1 MSRYNQHSG
10 SGTGSS
16 SNDGDFD
23 DTTLKLQKYSAI
35 RVTGKRVNA
44 FDSKYGDKFIVGFDD
59 VEILDGIVFQRED
72 KQDTWKVFSP
82 GKFFS
87 VDSDTGKVYEKAV
100 EQDDG
105 SMEFKNEMSAQDIL
119 EHPRVLGF
127 SETFGGNDY
136 FYQPVGVV
144 VEATGSI
151 ATNDD
156 LHVET
161 TDQPSIAV
169 GEVSMLLSNKSWV
182 RTIAKLLTEQGN
194 DIIATEEN
202 EEGNTVSVTDGH
214 GWLTT
219 MEPSLR
225 EGIEGREMEL
235 FIIEETAEFDD
246 EEVQY
251 TTPILLDAKTGERIT
266 IDNFDGDESESESES
281 DTASEAEDEA
291 DSEPEKAATADGGTQ
306 AASTSDDSATEST
319 ETTESPDNT
328 EAADEATSV
337 SDESGD
343 DTESNADDFEEIDD
357 LLDYF
362 ARTDGEVEPDELR
375 EFSED
380 EVDDLDSIDWEAAAA
395 EVERRA

>member
-16 SNDGDFD
+16 TSGDFD
-23 DTTLKLQKYSAI
+23 DITLKLQKYSAI
-35 RVTGKRVNA
+35 RVTGDRVNA
-44 FDSKYGDKFIVGFDD
+44 FDSQYGDKFIAGFDD
-59 VEILDGIVFQRED
+59 VEILDGIVFQRDD
-72 KQDTWKVFSP
+72 KLGTWKVFSP
-82 GKFFS
+82 GKFFN
-87 VDSDTGKVYEKAV
+87 VDPDTGKVYEQATPGDNGV
-100 EQDDG
+100 EYT
-105 SMEFKNEMSAQDIL
+105 NEMSAQEIID
-119 EHPRVLGF
+119 HPRVVGF

-136 FYQPVGVV
+136 FYTPVGAI
-144 VEATGSI
+144 VEGSGDI

-156 LHVET
+156 LEVKT
-161 TDQPSIAV
+161 TSDSIVV

-182 RTIAKLLTEQGN
+182 RALAKLITTDGD
-194 DIIATEEN
+194 DIIAKEEN
-202 EEGNTVSVTDGH
+202 DNGNMVSVTENH
-214 GWLTT
+214 GWLTN
-219 MEPSLR
+219 MDPELR
-225 EGIEGREMEL
+225 GGLGGREMEL
-235 FIIEETAEFDD
+235 FIIEETAEFGD

-251 TTPILLDAKTGERIT
+251 TTPILLDGKTGERIT
-266 IDNFDGDESESESES
+266 LDNGESDDSESESE
-281 DTASEAEDEA
+281 DAAESE
-291 DSEPEKAATADGGTQ
+291 SEPEKAAATDGGAK

>member
-16 SNDGDFD
+16 TSGDFD
-23 DTTLKLQKYSAI
+23 DITLKLQKYSAI
-35 RVTGKRVNA
+35 RVTGDRVNA
-44 FDSKYGDKFIVGFDD
+44 FDSQYGDKFIAGFDD
-59 VEILDGIVFQRED
+59 VEILDGIVFQRD
-72 KQDTWKVFSP
+72 NKPGTWKVFSP
-82 GKFFS
+82 GKFFN
-87 VDSDTGKVYEKAV
+87 VDPDTGKVYEQATPGDNGV
-100 EQDDG
+100 EY
-105 SMEFKNEMSAQDIL
+105 SNEMSAQEIL
-119 EHPRVLGF
+119 DHPRVVGF

-136 FYQPVGVV
+136 FYTPVGAI
-144 VEATGSI
+144 VEGSGDM
-151 ATNDD
+151 ATNND
-156 LHVET
+156 LEVKT
-161 TDQPSIAV
+161 TSDSIVV
-169 GEVSMLLSNKSWV
+169 GEVSMLLSNSSWV
-182 RTIAKLLTEQGN
+182 RTLAKLITADGD
-194 DIIATEEN
+194 DIIAK
-202 EEGNTVSVTDGH
+202 EEGDNGDMVSVTESH
-214 GWLTT
+214 GWLTN
-219 MEPSLR
+219 MDPELR

-235 FIIEETAEFDD
+235 FIIEETAEFGD

-291 DSEPEKAATADGGTQ
+291 DSEAEQTATADGGTQ
-306 AASTSDDSATEST
+306 AASTSDDSATASPD
-319 ETTESPDNT
+319 TTESADEP

>member
-72 KQDTWKVFSP
+72 EQDTWKVFSP
-82 GKFFS
+82 GKFFA

-156 LHVET
+156 LHIET
-161 TDQPSIAV
+161 TDQPSITV

-235 FIIEETAEFDD
+235 FIIEETQNFGGED
-246 EEVQY
+246 VTY
-251 TTPILLDAKTGERIT
+251 STPILLDAKTGERIT
-266 IDNFDGDESESESES
+266 IDNFDGDDDGDESVAESTSG
-281 DTASEAEDEA
+281 AEQA
-291 DSEPEKAATADGGTQ
+291 AATDGGTQ
-306 AASTSDDSATEST
+306 AASTSDNSATEST
-319 ETTESPDNT
+319 ETTESADEP

-343 DTESNADDFEEIDD
+343 DTPANVPAVLGD
-357 LLDYF
+357 LIDYF

-375 EFSED
+375 EFAED
-380 EVDDLDSIDWEAAAA
+380 EVDDPDDVDWDAAAA
-395 EVERRA
+395 EVESRAGDL

>member
-16 SNDGDFD
+16 TSGDFD
-23 DTTLKLQKYSAI
+23 DITLKLQKYSAI
-35 RVTGKRVNA
+35 RVTGDRVNA
-44 FDSKYGDKFIVGFDD
+44 FDSKYGDKFVAGFDD
-59 VEILDGIVFQRED
+59 VEILDGIVFQRDD
-72 KQDTWKVFSP
+72 KLGTWKVFSP
-82 GKFFS
+82 GKFFN
-87 VDSDTGKVYEKAV
+87 VDPDTGKVYEQATPGDNGV
-100 EQDDG
+100 EY
-105 SMEFKNEMSAQDIL
+105 SNEMSAQEIL
-119 EHPRVLGF
+119 NHPRVIGF

-136 FYQPVGVV
+136 FYTPVGAI
-144 VEATGSI
+144 VEGSGDI

-156 LHVET
+156 LEVKT
-161 TDQPSIAV
+161 TSDSIVV

-182 RTIAKLLTEQGN
+182 RALAKLITTDGD
-194 DIIATEEN
+194 DIIAKEEN
-202 EEGNTVSVTDGH
+202 DNGNMVSVTESH
-214 GWLTT
+214 GWLTN
-219 MEPSLR
+219 MDPELR
-225 EGIEGREMEL
+225 GGLEGREMEL

-251 TTPILLDAKTGERIT
+251 LTPILLDAKTGERIT

>member
-72 KQDTWKVFSP
+72 EQDTWKVFSP
-82 GKFFS
+82 GKFFA

-194 DIIATEEN
+194 DIIAPKRTRKA
-202 EEGNTVSVTDGH
+202 TRCRSRTATDGSPR
-214 GWLTT
+214 WSR
-219 MEPSLR
+219 PS
-225 EGIEGREMEL
+225 
-235 FIIEETAEFDD
+235 
-246 EEVQY
+246 
-251 TTPILLDAKTGERIT
+251 AK
-266 IDNFDGDESESESES
+266 
-281 DTASEAEDEA
+281 AS
-291 DSEPEKAATADGGTQ
+291 KAARWNCSSSRRRRTS
-306 AASTSDDSATEST
+306 AA
-319 ETTESPDNT
+319 
-328 EAADEATSV
+328 
-337 SDESGD
+337 
-343 DTESNADDFEEIDD
+343 
-357 LLDYF
+357 
-362 ARTDGEVEPDELR
+362 RM
-375 EFSED
+375 
-380 EVDDLDSIDWEAAAA
+380 
-395 EVERRA
+395 

>member
-16 SNDGDFD
+16 TSGDFD
-23 DTTLKLQKYSAI
+23 DITLKLQKYSAI
-35 RVTGKRVNA
+35 RVTGDRVNA
-44 FDSKYGDKFIVGFDD
+44 FDSQYGDKFIAGFDD
-59 VEILDGIVFQRED
+59 VEILDGIVFQRD
-72 KQDTWKVFSP
+72 NKPGTWKVFSP
-82 GKFFS
+82 GKFFN
-87 VDSDTGKVYEKAV
+87 VDPDTGKVYEQATPGDNGV
-100 EQDDG
+100 EY
-105 SMEFKNEMSAQDIL
+105 SNEMSAQEIL
-119 EHPRVLGF
+119 DHPRVVGF

-136 FYQPVGVV
+136 FYTPVGAI
-144 VEATGSI
+144 VEGSGDM
-151 ATNDD
+151 ATNND
-156 LHVET
+156 LEVKT
-161 TDQPSIAV
+161 TSDSIVV

-182 RTIAKLLTEQGN
+182 RTLAKLITTDGD
-194 DIIATEEN
+194 DIIAKEEN
-202 EEGNTVSVTDGH
+202 DNGNMVSVTESH
-214 GWLTT
+214 GWLTN
-219 MEPSLR
+219 MDPELR

-266 IDNFDGDESESESES
+266 IDNFDGDDDDDESVAES
-281 DTASEAEDEA
+281 T
-291 DSEPEKAATADGGTQ
+291 SEPEKAAATDGGAK

-337 SDESGD
+337 SDEAESD

-357 LLDYF
+357 LIDYF

-375 EFSED
+375 EFAED

>member
-16 SNDGDFD
+16 TSGDFD
-23 DTTLKLQKYSAI
+23 DITLKLQKYSAI
-35 RVTGKRVNA
+35 RVTGDRVNA
-44 FDSKYGDKFIVGFDD
+44 FDSQYGDKFIAGFDD
-59 VEILDGIVFQRED
+59 VEILDGIVFQRDD
-72 KQDTWKVFSP
+72 KLGTWKVFSP
-82 GKFFS
+82 GKFFN
-87 VDSDTGKVYEKAV
+87 VDPDTGKVYEQATPGDNGV
-100 EQDDG
+100 EY
-105 SMEFKNEMSAQDIL
+105 SNEMSAQEIL
-119 EHPRVLGF
+119 DHPRVVGF
-127 SETFGGNDY
+127 SETFGGSDY
-136 FYQPVGVV
+136 FYTPVGAI
-144 VEATGSI
+144 VEKSGDM
-151 ATNDD
+151 ATNND
-156 LHVET
+156 LEVKT
-161 TDQPSIAV
+161 TSDSIVV

-182 RTIAKLLTEQGN
+182 RALAKLITTDGD
-194 DIIATEEN
+194 DIIAKEEN
-202 EEGNTVSVTDGH
+202 DNGNMVSVTESH
-214 GWLTT
+214 GWLTN
-219 MEPSLR
+219 MDPELR
-225 EGIEGREMEL
+225 GGLEGREMEL
-235 FIIEETAEFDD
+235 FIIEETAKFDD

-251 TTPILLDAKTGERIT
+251 LTPILLDAKTGERIT

-343 DTESNADDFEEIDD
+343 DTPANVPAVLDD
-357 LLDYF
+357 LIDYF

-375 EFSED
+375 EFAED

>member
-16 SNDGDFD
+16 TSGDFD
-23 DTTLKLQKYSAI
+23 DITLKLQKYSAI
-35 RVTGKRVNA
+35 RVTGDRVNA
-44 FDSKYGDKFIVGFDD
+44 FDSQYGDKFIADFDD
-59 VEILDGIVFQRED
+59 VEILDGIVFQRDD
-72 KQDTWKVFSP
+72 KLGTWKVFSP
-82 GKFFS
+82 GKFFN
-87 VDSDTGKVYEKAV
+87 VDPDTGKVYEQATPGDNGV
-100 EQDDG
+100 EY
-105 SMEFKNEMSAQDIL
+105 SNEMSAQEIL
-119 EHPRVLGF
+119 DHPRVIGF

-136 FYQPVGVV
+136 FYTPVGAI
-144 VEATGSI
+144 VEGSGDM
-151 ATNDD
+151 ATNND
-156 LHVET
+156 LEVKT
-161 TDQPSIAV
+161 TSDSIVV
-169 GEVSMLLSNKSWV
+169 GEVSMLLSNSSWV
-182 RTIAKLLTEQGN
+182 RTLAKLITTDGD
-194 DIIATEEN
+194 DIIAK
-202 EEGNTVSVTDGH
+202 EEGDYGNMVSVTESH
-214 GWLTT
+214 GWLTN
-219 MEPSLR
+219 MDPELR

-266 IDNFDGDESESESES
+266 IDNFDGDDDDDDESVAES
-281 DTASEAEDEA
+281 T
-291 DSEPEKAATADGGTQ
+291 SEPEKAAATDGGAK

-337 SDESGD
+337 SDEAESD

-357 LLDYF
+357 LIDYF

-375 EFSED
+375 EFAED

>member
-35 RVTGKRVNA
+35 RVTGDRVNA
-44 FDSKYGDKFIVGFDD
+44 FDSQYGDKFIVGFDD

-82 GKFFS
+82 GKFFA

-156 LHVET
+156 PHVET
-161 TDQPSIAV
+161 TDQPSITV

-182 RTIAKLLTEQGN
+182 RTTAKLLTEQGN

-202 EEGNTVSVTDGH
+202 EEGNTVSVTDSH

-235 FIIEETAEFDD
+235 FIIEETQDFGGGD
-246 EEVQY
+246 VTY
-251 TTPILLDAKTGERIT
+251 STPILLDAKTGERIT
-266 IDNFDGDESESESES
+266 IDNFDGDDDGDDDGDES
-281 DTASEAEDEA
+281 
-291 DSEPEKAATADGGTQ
+291 AAVDGGAQ
-306 AASTSDDSATEST
+306 AASTSDDSATESI
-319 ETTESPDNT
+319 ETTESADEP
-328 EAADEATSV
+328 EAADEATSA

-343 DTESNADDFEEIDD
+343 DTPANVPAVLGD
-357 LLDYF
+357 LIDYF

-375 EFSED
+375 EFAED
-380 EVDDLDSIDWEAAAA
+380 EVDDPDDVDWDAAAA
-395 EVERRA
+395 EVESRAGDL

>member
-1 MSRYNQHSG
+1 MDPELR
-10 SGTGSS
+10 
-16 SNDGDFD
+16 
-23 DTTLKLQKYSAI
+23 
-35 RVTGKRVNA
+35 
-44 FDSKYGDKFIVGFDD
+44 
-59 VEILDGIVFQRED
+59 
-72 KQDTWKVFSP
+72 
-82 GKFFS
+82 
-87 VDSDTGKVYEKAV
+87 
-100 EQDDG
+100 
-105 SMEFKNEMSAQDIL
+105 
-119 EHPRVLGF
+119 
-127 SETFGGNDY
+127 GG
-136 FYQPVGVV
+136 
-144 VEATGSI
+144 
-151 ATNDD
+151 
-156 LHVET
+156 L
-161 TDQPSIAV
+161 
-169 GEVSMLLSNKSWV
+169 
-182 RTIAKLLTEQGN
+182 
-194 DIIATEEN
+194 
-202 EEGNTVSVTDGH
+202 
-214 GWLTT
+214 
-219 MEPSLR
+219 
-225 EGIEGREMEL
+225 EGREMEL

-251 TTPILLDAKTGERIT
+251 LTPILLDAKTGERIT

-380 EVDDLDSIDWEAAAA
+380 EVDDPDSIDWEAAAA

>member
-16 SNDGDFD
+16 TSGDFD
-23 DTTLKLQKYSAI
+23 DITLKLQKYSAI
-35 RVTGKRVNA
+35 RVTGDRVNA
-44 FDSKYGDKFIVGFDD
+44 FDSQYGDKFIAGFDD
-59 VEILDGIVFQRED
+59 VEILDGIVFQRD
-72 KQDTWKVFSP
+72 NKPGTWKVFSP
-82 GKFFS
+82 GKFFN
-87 VDSDTGKVYEKAV
+87 VDPDTGKVYEQATPGDNGV
-100 EQDDG
+100 EY
-105 SMEFKNEMSAQDIL
+105 SNEMSAQEIL
-119 EHPRVLGF
+119 DHPRVVGF

-136 FYQPVGVV
+136 FYTPVGAI
-144 VEATGSI
+144 VEGSGDM
-151 ATNDD
+151 ATNND
-156 LHVET
+156 LEVKT
-161 TDQPSIAV
+161 TSDSIVV
-169 GEVSMLLSNKSWV
+169 GEVSMLLSNSSWV
-182 RTIAKLLTEQGN
+182 RTLAKLITADGD
-194 DIIATEEN
+194 DIIAK
-202 EEGNTVSVTDGH
+202 EEGDNGNMVSVTESH
-214 GWLTT
+214 GWLTN
-219 MEPSLR
+219 MDPELR

-235 FIIEETAEFDD
+235 FIIEETAEFGD

-291 DSEPEKAATADGGTQ
+291 DSEAEQTATADGGTQ
-306 AASTSDDSATEST
+306 AASTSDDSATASPD
-319 ETTESPDNT
+319 TTESADEP

>member
-82 GKFFS
+82 GKFFA

-235 FIIEETAEFDD
+235 FTIEETAEFGD

-266 IDNFDGDESESESES
+266 IDNFDGD
-281 DTASEAEDEA
+281 D
-291 DSEPEKAATADGGTQ
+291 DGGAQ
-306 AASTSDDSATEST
+306 AASTSDNSATEST

-343 DTESNADDFEEIDD
+343 DTPANVPAVLDD
-357 LLDYF
+357 LIDYF

-375 EFSED
+375 EFAED
-380 EVDDLDSIDWEAAAA
+380 EVDDPDDVDWDAAAA
-395 EVERRA
+395 EVESRAGDL

>member
-82 GKFFS
+82 GKFFA
-87 VDSDTGKVYEKAV
+87 VDSDTGGVYENAV

-105 SMEFKNEMSAQDIL
+105 SMEFNDEMSAQDIL

-161 TDQPSIAV
+161 TDHPSIAV

-194 DIIATEEN
+194 DIIATEQN

-235 FIIEETAEFDD
+235 FTIEETAEFGD

-266 IDNFDGDESESESES
+266 IDNFDGDDDGDESV
-281 DTASEAEDEA
+281 A
-291 DSEPEKAATADGGTQ
+291 ADGGAQ
-306 AASTSDDSATEST
+306 AASTSDNSATEST

-328 EAADEATSV
+328 KAADEATSV

-343 DTESNADDFEEIDD
+343 DTPANVPAVLDD
-357 LLDYF
+357 LIDYF

-375 EFSED
+375 EFAED
-380 EVDDLDSIDWEAAAA
+380 EVDDPDDVDWDAAAA
-395 EVERRA
+395 EVESRAGDL

>member
-16 SNDGDFD
+16 TSGDFD
-23 DTTLKLQKYSAI
+23 DITLKLQKYSAI
-35 RVTGKRVNA
+35 RVTGDRVNA
-44 FDSKYGDKFIVGFDD
+44 FDSQYGDKFIAGFDD
-59 VEILDGIVFQRED
+59 VEILDGIVFQRD
-72 KQDTWKVFSP
+72 NKPGTWKVFSP
-82 GKFFS
+82 GKFFN
-87 VDSDTGKVYEKAV
+87 VDPDTGKVYEQAAPGDNGV
-100 EQDDG
+100 EY
-105 SMEFKNEMSAQDIL
+105 SNEMSAQEIL
-119 EHPRVLGF
+119 DHPRVVGF

-136 FYQPVGVV
+136 FYTPVGAI
-144 VEATGSI
+144 VEGSGDV
-151 ATNDD
+151 ATNND
-156 LHVET
+156 LEVKT
-161 TDQPSIAV
+161 TSDSIVV
-169 GEVSMLLSNKSWV
+169 GEVSMLLSNSSWV
-182 RTIAKLLTEQGN
+182 RTLAKLITADSDSIIAK
-194 DIIATEEN
+194 
-202 EEGNTVSVTDGH
+202 EEGDNGDMVSVTESH
-214 GWLTT
+214 GWLTN
-219 MEPSLR
+219 MDPELR

-235 FIIEETAEFDD
+235 FIIEETAEFGD

-281 DTASEAEDEA
+281 DTASEAEDGA

-319 ETTESPDNT
+319 ETTESADEP

>member
-161 TDQPSIAV
+161 TDHPSIAV

-235 FIIEETAEFDD
+235 FTIEETAEFGD

-266 IDNFDGDESESESES
+266 IDNFDGD
-281 DTASEAEDEA
+281 D
-291 DSEPEKAATADGGTQ
+291 DGGAQ
-306 AASTSDDSATEST
+306 AASTSDNSATEST

-328 EAADEATSV
+328 KAADEATSV

-343 DTESNADDFEEIDD
+343 DTPANVPAVLGD
-357 LLDYF
+357 LIDYF

-375 EFSED
+375 EFAED
-380 EVDDLDSIDWEAAAA
+380 EVDDPDDVDWDAAAA
-395 EVERRA
+395 EVESRAGDL

>member
-82 GKFFS
+82 GKFFA

-119 EHPRVLGF
+119 EHPRVIGF

-161 TDQPSIAV
+161 ADQPSIAV

-194 DIIATEEN
+194 DIIVAEEN

-235 FIIEETAEFDD
+235 FLIEETQNFGGED
-246 EEVQY
+246 VTY
-251 TTPILLDAKTGERIT
+251 STPILLDAKTGERIT
-266 IDNFDGDESESESES
+266 IDNFDGD
-281 DTASEAEDEA
+281 DDGTSEAEQT
-291 DSEPEKAATADGGTQ
+291 AAADGGAQ
-306 AASTSDDSATEST
+306 AASTSDNSATES
-319 ETTESPDNT
+319 T

-343 DTESNADDFEEIDD
+343 DTPANVPAVLGD
-357 LLDYF
+357 LIDYF

-375 EFSED
+375 EFAEG
-380 EVDDLDSIDWEAAAA
+380 EVDDPDDVDWDAAAA
-395 EVERRA
+395 EVESRAGDL